1 MITQTIK
8 HWLSTLFAWWPWKR
22 TATAAYAPASRIG
35 VMGKP
40 QEHPSSAS
48 GEGSLP
54 QTGARSVVVEQSDDN
69 AMPEAT
75 LPLRPL
81 SVEHI
86 DIVTQFPTLREV
98 SSPPRLPQD
107 EQTQENLTLSEAAFG
122 SEMTPALEQQLA
134 FLSYLVSHGLINE
147 GFEEGEVPEQ
157 YRKKQM

>member
-22 TATAAYAPASRIG
+22 TATNAYAPASRVG
-35 VMGKP
+35 AMGIP
-40 QEHPSSAS
+40 PEHPSSIS

-54 QTGARSVVVEQSDDN
+54 QTGARSVVVEQSDNN

-86 DIVTQFPTLREV
+86 DMVTQSPTLREV

-107 EQTQENLTLSEAAFG
+107 EQTRENSTLSEAQSG

-157 YRKKQM
+157 YRKKHT

>member
-22 TATAAYAPASRIG
+22 TAKAVYAPANRVGTMG
-35 VMGKP
+35 VP
-40 QEHPSSAS
+40 QEPPSSAS
-48 GEGSLP
+48 GEGSLT

-86 DIVTQFPTLREV
+86 DMVTQSPTLREV
-98 SSPPRLPQD
+98 SSPTRLPQD
-107 EQTQENLTLSEAAFG
+107 EQARENLTLSDAQFG
-122 SEMTPALEQQLA
+122 SDTTPTLEQQLA
-134 FLSYLVSHGLINE
+134 FLSYLVSHGLVNE

-157 YRKKQM
+157 YRKKQV

>member
-22 TATAAYAPASRIG
+22 TATAAYAPTNRLG
-35 VMGKP
+35 TMGMP
-40 QEHPSSAS
+40 QERLSLTS
-48 GEGSLP
+48 GEGSLT
-54 QTGARSVVVEQSDDN
+54 QTARSVVVEQSDDN

-86 DIVTQFPTLREV
+86 DTVTPSPTLREV
-98 SSPPRLPQD
+98 SSPSRLPQD
-107 EQTQENLTLSEAAFG
+107 EQTRENLIVSDTQFG
-122 SEMTPALEQQLA
+122 SETTPAFEQQLA
-134 FLSYLVSHGLINE
+134 FLSYLVSHGLVNE

-157 YRKKQM
+157 YRKKQV